1 MHTIF
6 AKAPINKQA
15 ALLVSQTNCED
26 EKGYLTRE
34 ELAQLIQILRKRRD
48 IVAAGFVFYSKQHR
62 EKFGQLLRRGML
74 DKRVTRDMNA
84 AREYARLGVEI
95 NRLQDDLKLWRK
107 VRKTGLELSR
117 QDWKKSTCNTVS
129 LV

>member
-26 EKGYLTRE
+26 EKGYLTRDQ
-34 ELAQLIQILRKRRD
+34 LAQLIQILKNRRD
-48 IVAAGFVFYSKQHR
+48 IVGAGFVFYNKQHR
-62 EKFGQLLRRGML
+62 DRFCRLIRRGML
-74 DKRVTRDMNA
+74 DKRVTSDINA
-84 AREYARLGVEI
+84 AREYAGLGVEI

-117 QDWKKSTCNTVS
+117 QDWKKSTCSAVS